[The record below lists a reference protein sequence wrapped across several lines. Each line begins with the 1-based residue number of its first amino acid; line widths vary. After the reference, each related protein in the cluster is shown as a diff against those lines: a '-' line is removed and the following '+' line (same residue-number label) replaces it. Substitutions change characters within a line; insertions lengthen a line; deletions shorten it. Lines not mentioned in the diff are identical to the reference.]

1 MGILSRMSTI
11 FKSKMNQALDQVE
24 DPRQTL
30 EYSYEKQLELLQNVK
45 RGLADVVASKK
56 RLELQ
61 ADTLKQQAATLERE
75 AKQALAAEREDLA
88 RKALER
94 KQAAQQQLD
103 GLSQQI
109 SGLQAEQDKLTAAEQ
124 RLTQKVTAFRTQKEV
139 IKAQYTAAQASVKIG
154 EAATGLSE
162 EMADVGLTMQRAQD
176 KTEAMRA
183 RASAIDELVDQ
194 GTLQDSLSSNGDPIA
209 AELGKISATANVDSD
224 LARLKSEVAANAGGS
239 AAGN

>member
-11 FKSKMNQALDQVE
+11 FKSKMNQALDSVE

-30 EYSYEKQLELLQNVK
+30 EYSYQRQLELLQNVK

-61 ADTLKQQAATLERE
+61 AETLKQQAATLEKE
-75 AKQALAAEREDLA
+75 AKQALAVGREDLA
-88 RKALER
+88 RQALER

-103 GLSQQI
+103 GLGQQI
-109 SGLQAEQDKLTAAEQ
+109 AGLQGEQDKLTAAEQ
-124 RLTQKVTAFRTQKEV
+124 RLSAKVESFRTQKEV

-162 EMADVGLTMQRAQD
+162 EMADVGLSVQRAQD
-176 KTEAMRA
+176 KTDAMRS
-183 RASAIDELVDQ
+183 RAAAIDELVAQ
-194 GTLQDSLSSNGDPIA
+194 GTLTDSLSRDGDPVA
-209 AELGKISATANVDSD
+209 AELGKITATANVDSD
-224 LARLKSEVAANAGGS
+224 LVRLKAEVAGAGK
-239 AAGN
+239 

>member
-61 ADTLKQQAATLERE
+61 ADTLKQQAATLEQE
-75 AKQALAAEREDLA
+75 AKQALAVQREDLA
-88 RKALER
+88 RQALER

-103 GLSQQI
+103 GLNGQI
-109 SGLQAEQDKLTAAEQ
+109 QGLQGEQDKLTAAEQ
-124 RLTQKVTAFRTQKEV
+124 RLSAKVTAFRTQKEV

-176 KTEAMRA
+176 KTDAMRA
-183 RASAIDELVDQ
+183 RAAAIDELVDQ
-194 GTLQDSLSSNGDPIA
+194 GTLQDSLDKSGDPVA
-209 AELGKISATANVDSD
+209 SELKKISATANVNSD
-224 LARLKSEVAANAGGS
+224 LERLKAEMAAGG
-239 AAGN
+239 AGAGQ